1 MPATHRFEAISA
13 AMGKVIHRG
22 QLIDIAFTAACIG
35 SKMLRGRTLNIAAV
49 EYLFGMWLAKRPK
62 Y

>member
-1 MPATHRFEAISA
+1 MPATHHFEAVLA
-13 AMGKVIHRG
+13 TMGKVILRG
-22 QLIDIAFTAACIG
+22 QFIDIAYTAACIG

-49 EYLFGMWLAKRPK
+49 ECLFGMWLAKRPK

>member
-1 MPATHRFEAISA
+1 MPPAQRFEAISS
-13 AMGKVIHRG
+13 AMGKIILRG
-22 QLIDIAFTAACIG
+22 QLIDIAYTAACIG

-49 EYLFGMWLAKRPK
+49 ECLFGMWLAKRPK